1 MRNRRKF
8 SVELPDSLTKEQSI
22 QLNHLTTLNDQAFDQ
37 QYIIMMT
44 VDHAKTI
51 KFFQEAANLS
61 DVDLTAFA
69 AKKIPIIDAHYKMA
83 LAIGKKLNLK
93 NANNGDDLSGES
105 PAPGHTN

>member
-69 AKKIPIIDAHYKMA
+69 AKK
-83 LAIGKKLNLK
+83 
-93 NANNGDDLSGES
+93 S
-105 PAPGHTN
+105 PSLTLTTKWPLQSVKS